1 MSNLNLVPQIFYDH
15 MRKTHPLEAFR
26 MSLAAKVVK
35 DKRNNTSARARE
47 LDPKERKR
55 AIHDVVRLLLY
66 VYMLYLP
73 GYPPED
79 YAYSFEEFPEWSD
92 FYDKSQLTLQN
103 KHAKRVVIEAQ
114 RMLRKLFPDTTNRSQ
129 RRSAERELFLVF
141 DRSNA
146 LTHVADALS
155 EAIVKLMSVAPD
167 CLTHEKMGTLVLDM
181 FDFVEPGKIQ
191 TKKKKYIQ
199 WGLERSKVSNNTNVG
214 KAIGA
219 TMLPGVHVNDIKNY
233 N

>member
-1 MSNLNLVPQIFYDH
+1 
-15 MRKTHPLEAFR
+15 

-35 DKRNNTSARARE
+35 NKNDNTGARARA

-92 FYDKSQLTLQN
+92 FYDRSQLTLQN
-103 KHAKRVVIEAQ
+103 KHAKRVVLEAQ
-114 RMLRKLFPDTTNRSQ
+114 RRLKKLFPNTTNRPQ
-129 RRSAERELFLVF
+129 RRAAERELFLVF
-141 DRSNA
+141 DGSNA

-155 EAIVKLMSVAPD
+155 EGIVKLMGVASER
-167 CLTHEKMGTLVLDM
+167 LTHEKMGALVLDM
-181 FDFVEPGKIQ
+181 FDFLDPGKIQ

-199 WGLERSKVSNNTNVG
+199 RGLNSNNANVG
-214 KAIGA
+214 KAIGE
-219 TMLPGVHVNDIKNY
+219 LPGIHVNDVKNV
-233 N
+233 